1 MNQFL
6 LAIAENTRT
15 TIFQHHHHHYRDHHH
30 LHPFNPTHN
39 CHRPLPWRG
48 PEQPGGRTLH
58 LLGCRLAGLIK
69 RNPTSSFK
77 SRKKQFH
84 TYLLFQKHSFRN
96 GTLWART
103 LWTATLAAAW
113 TLREYF
119 LFKKNA
125 INAVYTFMNTNNKRN
140 IHGSLPFCCMTLH
153 ISSPLFL
160 VVFLRLDLPANL
172 NLFHLVFVVYCSGC
186 PESSGTSTGC
196 YSAGIPLFSN
206 KMNNLT
212 QPKKSFLY

>member
-77 SRKKQFH
+77 SLEKSISSHIFCSKNISSEMGHCGQEHCEPPLWPLPGHCVSIFYLRKMPSRL
-84 TYLLFQKHSFRN
+84 TLLCIPTTK
-96 GTLWART
+96 
-103 LWTATLAAAW
+103 
-113 TLREYF
+113 E
-119 LFKKNA
+119 
-125 INAVYTFMNTNNKRN
+125 TFMAPSSFFAWASRF
-140 IHGSLPFCCMTLH
+140 LP
-153 ISSPLFL
+153 PLFL
-160 VVFLRLDLPANL
+160 VVFLRSDLPANL
-172 NLFHLVFVVYCSGC
+172 NLDNFVFVV
-186 PESSGTSTGC
+186 
-196 YSAGIPLFSN
+196 
-206 KMNNLT
+206 
-212 QPKKSFLY
+212 